1 MDSSPDAVPIL
12 VIEDRQDQARSIEA
26 LLGADFAVTRAARL
40 EDAIEA
46 LQAGP
51 RFGCIVFDPLLP
63 GTDPLEALEVI
74 DSLAPEAPI
83 VALAD
88 TPEGQLANEVRKVGV
103 QDVLPKGA
111 IDRDSLRRSV
121 IYAIERKRGQL
132 AHDALHDPLTGLPNR
147 TLFRDRCLL
156 ALTRIGRA
164 STGVGML
171 FIDLDGFKQVNDSLG
186 HRAGDR
192 LLQLASDR
200 ILHSVRTGDTVSR
213 IGGDEFTVLGLD
225 LGSRQGAVG
234 LADRITRAFA
244 EPFDLGGREV
254 ALTCSIGIAFTRNPE
269 CDPDELIQEADIA
282 MYHAKK
288 GGGSR
293 SAVFGRSLRARTAAR
308 RQVELDLGRA
318 VEEGQLRVLYQPQVE
333 LATGRMTGL
342 EALVRWQHPQRGLLP
357 ASEFIRVAEET
368 GLIHPLGRSVLEQ
381 ACRDYAEWLGAGAL
395 DPGVQLSVNLS
406 PRQLAGDDITAVTA
420 EVLTDT
426 GVDPGSLCL
435 EITESGI
442 VSNATRAGSVL
453 KRLKALGVCI
463 AMDDFGVGYASLGYL
478 ERLPI
483 DSLKIDR
490 SLVDGVAEDA
500 RKQRVVSTVVALAE
514 TLGLRVVAEGIE
526 LPEDAERLI
535 ALGCR
540 FGQGYL
546 FARPAEAPV
555 LFAALGGGAHSGR
568 K

>member
-12 VIEDRQDQARSIEA
+12 VIEDRQDQAGWIEE
-26 LLGADFAVTRAARL
+26 LLGADFAVARAARL
-40 EDAIEA
+40 EDAVEA
-46 LQAGP
+46 LEDGP
-51 RFGCIVFDPLLP
+51 RFECVVLDPLLP

-83 VALAD
+83 IVLAD
-88 TPEGQLANEVRKVGV
+88 APDGSLAREVMKVGV
-103 QDVLPKGA
+103 QDVLPREA
-111 IDRDSLRRSV
+111 IDRESLRESV

-156 ALTRIGRA
+156 ALARIGRT
-164 STGVGML
+164 SGGVGVL
-171 FIDLDGFKQVNDSLG
+171 FIDLDGFKQVNDSVG

-200 ILHSVRTGDTVSR
+200 ILHTVRTGDTVSR
-213 IGGDEFTVLGLD
+213 IGGDEFTVLGVD
-225 LGSRQGAVG
+225 LGGRRGAVD
-234 LADRITRAFA
+234 LAARITRAFA
-244 EPFDLGGREV
+244 EPFDLSGREV
-254 ALTCSIGIAFTRNPE
+254 SLTCSIGIAFTYKPE

-282 MYHAKK
+282 MYHAKQ

-293 SAVFGRSLRARTAAR
+293 SAVFGRSLRARTAKR
-308 RQVELDLGRA
+308 RQLEVELRRA
-318 VEEGQLRVLYQPQVE
+318 LEEGQLKVVYQPQVE
-333 LATGRMTGL
+333 LATGRMVGL
-342 EALVRWQHPQRGLLP
+342 EALVRWQHPQRGLVT

-368 GLIHPLGRSVLEQ
+368 GLIHRLGRSVLEQ
-381 ACRDYAEWLGAGAL
+381 ACRDYAEWLGAGVV
-395 DPGVQLSVNLS
+395 DPSVQLSVNLS
-406 PRQLAGDDITAVTA
+406 PRQLAGDGITAVTA
-420 EVLTDT
+420 AVLEDT
-426 GVDPGSLCL
+426 GVNPGSLCL

-453 KRLKALGVCI
+453 KRLKALGVSI

-483 DSLKIDR
+483 DSIKIDR

-500 RKQRVVSTVVALAE
+500 RKQRVVATVVALAE

-546 FARPAEAPV
+546 FARPTEAAV
-555 LFAALGGGAHSGR
+555 LFGSVGGGAQSRR